1 MKIEFRSS
9 RVSRGTENRP
19 LATLNHR
26 LDSKRQTFLRSART
40 LSIDV
45 GGTGLK
51 ASVLNDRG
59 KMIVDR
65 VWVATPYPC
74 TPKVMVKALVGL
86 VKPLPHFDRVS
97 VGFPGYVRHDKVI
110 TAPEFGNDSW
120 RGFDLAKALK
130 AKFGKPVRLLND
142 ADMQGFA
149 AIKGKGVELAVT
161 LGTGV
166 GTGLFRNGEL
176 MPHLELAHHPVHGR
190 KDYNE
195 YLGKKALKK
204 IGKKRWNL
212 RVLRVLEILHDLLQ
226 PDMIYIGGGN
236 SRNITFKLD
245 AHLKLISN
253 HDGILGGFM
262 AWEPAQN
269 GEYEK
274 T

>member
-1 MKIEFRSS
+1 MKKAFHPSG
-9 RVSRGTENRP
+9 VSEAKENRSRMA
-19 LATLNHR
+19 LDHR
-26 LDSKRQTFLRSART
+26 SDSNSQASPPGART

-51 ASVLNDRG
+51 ASVLDGRG
-59 KMIVDR
+59 KMIVGR
-65 VWVATPYPC
+65 VWVGTPYPC
-74 TPKVMVKALVGL
+74 TPKVMVKALTAL
-86 VKPLPHFDRVS
+86 VKPLPAFDRVS
-97 VGFPGYVRHDKVI
+97 VGFPGYVRHNKVI
-110 TAPEFGNDSW
+110 TAPEFGNDRW

-149 AIKGKGVELAVT
+149 AIKGKGIELVVT

-176 MPHLELAHHPVHGR
+176 MPHVELAHHPVHGR

-212 RVLRVLEILHDLLQ
+212 RVLRVLEILHGLLQ
-226 PDMIYIGGGN
+226 PDKIYIGGGN
-236 SRNITFKLD
+236 SRNITFKLGS
-245 AHLKLISN
+245 HVQLISN
-253 HDGILGGFM
+253 NDGILGGFM

>member
-1 MKIEFRSS
+1 MKKVFRSS
-9 RVSRGTENRP
+9 DVLGATQNRSRMALDHHSESNRQASP
-19 LATLNHR
+19 P
-26 LDSKRQTFLRSART
+26 SART

-51 ASVLNDRG
+51 ASVLDYRG
-59 KMIVDR
+59 KMIADR
-65 VWVATPYPC
+65 VRVDTPYPC
-74 TPKVMVKALVGL
+74 TPKVMVKALAAL
-86 VKPLPHFDRVS
+86 VKPLPAFDRVS
-97 VGFPGYVRHDKVI
+97 VGFPGYVRDDKI
-110 TAPEFGNDSW
+110 LTAPEFGNDIW
-120 RGFDLAKALK
+120 QGFDLAKALK
-130 AKFGKPVRLLND
+130 AKFGKPVHLLND

-149 AIKGKGVELAVT
+149 AIKGKGIELAVT

-176 MPHLELAHHPVHGR
+176 MPHVELAHHPVHRR

-195 YLGKKALKK
+195 YLGEKALKK
-204 IGKKRWNL
+204 IGKKKWNL
-212 RVLRVLEILHDLLQ
+212 RVQRVLKILHCLLQ
-226 PDMIYIGGGN
+226 PDKIYIGGGN

-245 AHLKLISN
+245 AHTRLISN
-253 HDGILGGFM
+253 KDGILGGFM